1 MRALIVEDDVVV
13 PEVLEAYL
21 KLFAADHD
29 EDMNI
34 QVMSN
39 PGKALSLLSMRQDL
53 FDVVFLDVRMPQIT
67 GDEIYSQLMRIRPE
81 IVERIIFITGYRDDL
96 IARFPALEL
105 NILDKPFRYR
115 QLIEAM
121 AVVA

>member
-1 MRALIVEDDVVV
+1 
-13 PEVLEAYL
+13 
-21 KLFAADHD
+21 
-29 EDMNI
+29 
-34 QVMSN
+34 
-39 PGKALSLLSMRQDL
+39 LLSMRQDL
-53 FDVVFLDVRMPQIT
+53 FDVVFLDVRMPHIT

-96 IARFPALEL
+96 VARFPALEL

>member
-13 PEVLEAYL
+13 QGVLDAYL
-21 KLFAADHD
+21 RHFAADHD
-29 EDMNI
+29 EEMNI
-34 QVMSN
+34 QMMSN

-67 GDEIYSQLMRIRPE
+67 GDEIYSQLMLIRPE

-96 IARFPALEL
+96 VARFPALEL

-121 AVVA
+121 AVIA